1 MWYDEKDLAAEAV
14 KDYVF
19 MGGNEDIRPDT
30 VFTVSEKY
38 DVNLRACPSGLRTW
52 EGEHAEAFENCY
64 SKVVKMG
71 YGDFLD
77 LPLEERE
84 TYTELI
90 IEEWKNLRSLIS
102 RLKIAL
108 EELKD
113 ALQKEAGNRKLLKI
127 GVGINIK
134 TDRPNFQI
142 WLEVSSL
149 SVLVVPC
156 LNGKGVQLRGT
167 LRLAKNWCELHE
179 KGNYD
184 EVVSSLVIPF
194 GVPGT
199 TRHKFQLTGLLSP
212 EATKPVQE
220 LPKELWRARSL

>member
-71 YGDFLD
+71 YGEFVN
-77 LPLEERE
+77 LPIEERE
-84 TYTELI
+84 NYTHQI
-90 IEEWKNLRSLIS
+90 IEEWNKILELIS
-102 RLKIAL
+102 RLKVAL
-108 EELKD
+108 EELK
-113 ALQKEAGNRKLLKI
+113 ANLQKEAGNRKLFKI
-127 GVGINIK
+127 GTGINIK

-167 LRLAKNWCELHE
+167 LRLAKNWHELQE
-179 KGNYD
+179 GNYD
-184 EVVSSLVIPF
+184 EVVSSLVLPF
-194 GVPGT
+194 GAPGT
-199 TRHKFQLTGLLSP
+199 TRHKFHLTGLLSL
-212 EATKPVQE
+212 EATRSVQE
-220 LPKELWRARSL
+220 LAKELWRARSV